1 MKPQKLTTHLL
12 FQLGATATA
21 SQAYLFIPGSTHGE
35 YGGIVLTDD
44 SESAIANNKDTTG
57 GAVRAVGQLFQV
69 LVNTYSANSATA
81 AAPITGFHLVWN
93 QVPCSTA
100 YLM

>member
-1 MKPQKLTTHLL
+1 MY

-21 SQAYLFIPGSTHGE
+21 SQAYLFIPGSTNGE

-44 SESAIANNKDTTG
+44 NESAIANDKDTTG
-57 GAVRAVGQLFQV
+57 GAIRATGQLFQV
-69 LVNTYSANSATA
+69 LVNTYGTNSATA

-93 QVPCSTA
+93 QVPCSNA